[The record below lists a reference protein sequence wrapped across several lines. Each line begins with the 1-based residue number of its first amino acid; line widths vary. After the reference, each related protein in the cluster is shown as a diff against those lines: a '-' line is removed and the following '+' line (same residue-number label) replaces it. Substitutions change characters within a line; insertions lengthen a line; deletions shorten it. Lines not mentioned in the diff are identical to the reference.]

1 MRQAFGIDRFLPVE
15 SEMEN
20 VVGNSLF
27 AITKGLAKLLLKPL
41 QAVSF
46 TVLAMFGAWPATV
59 YLIYMAIDS

>member
-20 VVGNSLF
+20 VIGNSLF

-59 YLIYMAIDS
+59 YLFYMAIDS